1 MRELAPV
8 VQKLDCTIHW
18 INLCSE
24 DNAIGLLNIYPLDNN
39 LFSGE
44 RYPAFRFLGRR
55 TNKASAWSSLAVRQS
70 VSFTV
75 LGGNSVAGQT
85 LSLTAKC
92 VFLGS
97 IEKDSWY
104 MYAKI

>member
-24 DNAIGLLNIYPLDNN
+24 DNPIGLLNIYPLDNN

-44 RYPAFRFLGRR
+44 RYPAFRFLGRIR
-55 TNKASAWSSLAVRQS
+55 NITSAWSSLAVLQS
-70 VSFTV
+70 VSLTV
-75 LGGNSVAGQT
+75 LGGNSVQAQT

-92 VFLGS
+92 VFF
-97 IEKDSWY
+97 
-104 MYAKI
+104 MH

>member
-1 MRELAPV
+1 MRELTPV

-55 TNKASAWSSLAVRQS
+55 RNITSAWSSLAVLQS
-70 VSFTV
+70 VSLTV
-75 LGGNSVAGQT
+75 LGGNSVQAQT

-92 VFLGS
+92 VFF
-97 IEKDSWY
+97 
-104 MYAKI
+104 MH

>member
-24 DNAIGLLNIYPLDNN
+24 ADNAISLLNIYPLDNN

-44 RYPAFRFLGRR
+44 RYPAFCFLGRIR
-55 TNKASAWSSLAVRQS
+55 NITSAWSSLAVLQS
-70 VSFTV
+70 VSLTV
-75 LGGNSVAGQT
+75 LGGNSVQAQT

-92 VFLGS
+92 VFF
-97 IEKDSWY
+97 
-104 MYAKI
+104 MH